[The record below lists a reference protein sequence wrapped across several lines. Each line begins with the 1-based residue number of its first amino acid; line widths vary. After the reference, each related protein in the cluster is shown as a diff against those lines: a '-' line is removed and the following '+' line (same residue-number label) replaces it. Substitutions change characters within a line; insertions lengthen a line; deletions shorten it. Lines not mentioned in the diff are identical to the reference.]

1 MRIVLFTMD
10 RLVEFM
16 LPSQVFGTFAFDSN
30 DDEDTKLINIEADNN
45 EWFLYSTTG
54 VRVLD
59 NGNYTY
65 RLKLEINKFY
75 TLERD
80 NVKYLVYI
88 EDAFDNTFMNFKYD
102 QKLKLT
108 IGKGNDCNVNYNIE
122 YINNDIILLSYINNV
137 LTLQRSNGQL
147 VYINKVSIKEN
158 NVSINNGDIIDY
170 YRLKII
176 VLAGIILINNPGNKV
191 FLNKLTAN
199 IGDLIINVNNDYS
212 NKEIKDLDLY
222 NDNDYFFK
230 SPRIRRIIQNKTIKI
245 DGPPSV
251 KDPDEVPLI
260 YTLGPML
267 TMGMTSSVS
276 LISTL
281 QRINAGETTMR
292 ESWSS
297 LAIAVAMLATTILW
311 PTLTKMF
318 NKRQQR
324 KKKKENINKYKKY
337 LEEKQN
343 EIAAESKVQSEI
355 LVENLL
361 SNDQCYEI
369 INTKK

>member
-30 DDEDTKLINIEADNN
+30 DDEDTKLINIEADND

-122 YINNDIILLSYINNV
+122 YINCLANNKDVRAINIIDDELERLEGLSEDEMPEDFELYRNFLNRRRAYVLIDMGLLDEAEEAFKKLLMTDDGKKEYIEQE
-137 LTLQRSNGQL
+137 LE
-147 VYINKVSIKEN
+147 YIKE
-158 NVSINNGDIIDY
+158 
-170 YRLKII
+170 L
-176 VLAGIILINNPGNKV
+176 
-191 FLNKLTAN
+191 
-199 IGDLIINVNNDYS
+199 
-212 NKEIKDLDLY
+212 
-222 NDNDYFFK
+222 
-230 SPRIRRIIQNKTIKI
+230 
-245 DGPPSV
+245 
-251 KDPDEVPLI
+251 
-260 YTLGPML
+260 
-267 TMGMTSSVS
+267 
-276 LISTL
+276 
-281 QRINAGETTMR
+281 R
-292 ESWSS
+292 E
-297 LAIAVAMLATTILW
+297 
-311 PTLTKMF
+311 
-318 NKRQQR
+318 Q
-324 KKKKENINKYKKY
+324 
-337 LEEKQN
+337 
-343 EIAAESKVQSEI
+343 QSE
-355 LVENLL
+355 
-361 SNDQCYEI
+361 
-369 INTKK
+369 